1 MATLT
6 APPNGAALAR
16 RVCPPTFVSIALV
29 WLSFAWKYAGCAS
42 GELGPGGNSALT
54 FERLSKYACF
64 TDIQALWGSRALGE
78 HLFPFISGEFT
89 APNVLS
95 GGIVEYPVLGG
106 LLIWLLALPAQTD
119 GAFLLSNAIFFSVVA
134 AVTTAILAIVA
145 ERRVW
150 MWASAPAL
158 LMYSV
163 YNWDLPP
170 VLLTVAGVIVVVAGP
185 PSWSPRRTAIT
196 AAILFGIGGALKL
209 YPLLFL
215 LPLVLWLLYTHR
227 PHGVGRFD
235 RESLVSAIWVAVSAG
250 AVLAVVN
257 VPFMLI
263 HLPGW
268 LAPLQFQGARPIDNN
283 GLSIWYWTASLFRDV
298 SGPASQRVLTILATV
313 STAGALGA
321 IAYAGWRR
329 AKRDGMYP
337 FLAVCAALL
346 CAYMAF
352 NKVHSPQYIL
362 WLIPFFVLLNI
373 RVRWVL
379 VYYAVDVAVFVGWY
393 RVIYADV
400 VQSGEMWPQ
409 VALAI
414 GVWGR
419 FAVLLALIV
428 VFLRADHSAGL
439 SGLRARRRVPAN
451 GAENGSIAALS
462 QRLP

>member
-1 MATLT
+1 
-6 APPNGAALAR
+6 
-16 RVCPPTFVSIALV
+16 
-29 WLSFAWKYAGCAS
+29 
-42 GELGPGGNSALT
+42 
-54 FERLSKYACF
+54 
-64 TDIQALWGSRALGE
+64 
-78 HLFPFISGEFT
+78 
-89 APNVLS
+89 
-95 GGIVEYPVLGG
+95 
-106 LLIWLLALPAQTD
+106 
-119 GAFLLSNAIFFSVVA
+119 
-134 AVTTAILAIVA
+134 
-145 ERRVW
+145 
-150 MWASAPAL
+150 
-158 LMYSV
+158 
-163 YNWDLPP
+163 
-170 VLLTVAGVIVVVAGP
+170 
-185 PSWSPRRTAIT
+185 
-196 AAILFGIGGALKL
+196 
-209 YPLLFL
+209 
-215 LPLVLWLLYTHR
+215 
-227 PHGVGRFD
+227 
-235 RESLVSAIWVAVSAG
+235 
-250 AVLAVVN
+250 
-257 VPFMLI
+257 
-263 HLPGW
+263 
-268 LAPLQFQGARPIDNN
+268 
-283 GLSIWYWTASLFRDV
+283 
-298 SGPASQRVLTILATV
+298 VLTILATV

-393 RVIYADV
+393 RVIYASV

-439 SGLRARRRVPAN
+439 GRLRARRRVPAN